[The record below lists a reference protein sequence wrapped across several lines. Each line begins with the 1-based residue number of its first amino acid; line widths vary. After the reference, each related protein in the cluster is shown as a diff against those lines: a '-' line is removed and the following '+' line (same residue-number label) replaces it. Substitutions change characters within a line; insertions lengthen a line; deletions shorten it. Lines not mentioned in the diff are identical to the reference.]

1 MFQCKAHLVMRLI
14 ENRISMEFML
24 QVSIEVKN
32 LTVVKRGL
40 FRKCVTRILFSKQGQ
55 SIWVCEVEFC
65 PSLAVGPLG
74 PVVVVSS
81 DTEEVSVLDPFSRGV
96 LQREN

>member
-32 LTVVKRGL
+32 LTITVKNDL
-40 FRKCVTRILFSKQGQ
+40 FYMCI
-55 SIWVCEVEFC
+55 I
-65 PSLAVGPLG
+65 
-74 PVVVVSS
+74 
-81 DTEEVSVLDPFSRGV
+81 
-96 LQREN
+96 